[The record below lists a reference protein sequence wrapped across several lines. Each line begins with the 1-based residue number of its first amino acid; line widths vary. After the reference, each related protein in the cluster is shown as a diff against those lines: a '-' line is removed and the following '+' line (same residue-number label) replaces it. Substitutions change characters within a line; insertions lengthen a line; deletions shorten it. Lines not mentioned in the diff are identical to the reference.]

1 MNSKFKHSPKTIIT
15 RMRKAVLKKLV
26 KYTSDKITYKI
37 KVLKDIL
44 YNEKSHLVAKFKD
57 FLLLDDSTEFFKR

>member
-1 MNSKFKHSPKTIIT
+1 
-15 RMRKAVLKKLV
+15 MRKAVLKKLV

>member
-1 MNSKFKHSPKTIIT
+1 MNSKFKHSPKTIIS

-37 KVLKDIL
+37 KILKDIL